1 MYSPQHRAQWQRA
14 FSAMEDKSFFVMLDK
29 LRLPGLEDARGAR
42 VLGFSEYNQLEAT
55 DADNGPVLTLLSAFL
70 Q

>member
-1 MYSPQHRAQWQRA
+1 
-14 FSAMEDKSFFVMLDK
+14 MEDKSFFVILDK